1 MDISLKQR
9 LLGGALLVAMA
20 VIFLPMLFDGSAR
33 EEPVTLDMDV
43 PPEPAYT
50 FAPSSSPTPKAE
62 SEAKADVRLAPPAA
76 QLKPARVATPDNPA
90 TDSPALQSAAPGS
103 TQADMPDKPK
113 RAKADRPLKAKPL
126 ERTVARP
133 VEKTVANKAATELA
147 AVEPPAEL
155 PPPAAEP
162 APPSA
167 SAAAEPAGDDAS
179 ALGAWAVQVGS
190 FSEHDNAQSLRDE
203 LKASGFAAFEEKV
216 QSGGQQV
223 FRVKVGPE
231 PDRARA
237 EALRDRLQSQ
247 EDLQGI
253 VVSHP
258 RDAAPV
264 VLRGGG

>member
-1 MDISLKQR
+1 VDISLKQR

-33 EEPVTLDMDV
+33 EKPVTLDMDV

-62 SEAKADVRLAPPAA
+62 SEAIADVRATPPAA
-76 QLKPARVATPDNPA
+76 RLKPARVTGPDHPA
-90 TDSPALQSAAPGS
+90 TDSPALQSPAAGS

-113 RAKADRPLKAKPL
+113 RTEADRPLKAKPL
-126 ERTVARP
+126 EKTVARP
-133 VEKTVANKAATELA
+133 VEKTVANEAATELA

-155 PPPAAEP
+155 PPPASEP
-162 APPSA
+162 APPPA
-167 SAAAEPAGDDAS
+167 SAAAEPAGEDAS
-179 ALGAWAVQVGS
+179 ALTAWAVQVGS
-190 FSEHDNAQSLRDE
+190 FSEHDNAQTLRDQ
-203 LKASGFAAFEEKV
+203 LRASGFAAFEEKV
-216 QSGGQQV
+216 QSDGQQV

-231 PDRARA
+231 LDRARA
-237 EALRDRLQSQ
+237 EALRGRLQNQ
-247 EDLQGI
+247 EDLRGI

-258 RDAAPV
+258 RDAAPA